1 MKDSTEVKEQL
12 LSHKEQIPRHIAIIM
27 DGNGRWAQAKGMTRS
42 QGHIAGAMSVKKI
55 VQRCVE
61 LGVSY
66 LTLYSFSTENW
77 SRPEEE
83 VGALMELLLLQLA
96 SEVPELTKQ
105 GIRLVHYGSRENFSE
120 EVLAALDKANA
131 ETKGGELLQVGLALD
146 YSGRSELLHA
156 MRQIVRDGVE
166 VTQEALESRLFTA
179 GVPDPDLLI
188 RTAGEFRVSNF
199 LLWQIAYTE
208 LYVTQQCWPDFDGDS
223 LDEAIIEFTS
233 RTRKYGAV
241 K

>member
-1 MKDSTEVKEQL
+1 MKDSIVEEQ
-12 LSHKEQIPRHIAIIM
+12 KPRHIAIIM
-27 DGNGRWAQAKGMTRS
+27 DGNGRWAEAKGLSRS
-42 QGHIAGAMSVKKI
+42 EGHIAGAMSVKKI

-61 LGVSY
+61 VGVSY

-77 SRPEEE
+77 SRPKEE

-96 SEVPELTKQ
+96 SEVPELVKQ
-105 GIRLVHYGSRENFSE
+105 GIRLAHYGSRENFSE
-120 EVLAALDKANA
+120 EVLAALDKATSDT
-131 ETKGGELLQVGLALD
+131 ESGEVLTVGLALD
-146 YSGRSELLHA
+146 YSGRSEILHA
-156 MRQIVRDGVE
+156 MEQIVRDGVA
-166 VTQEALESRLFTA
+166 VTQEALDSRLYTA

-208 LYVTQQCWPDFDGDS
+208 LYVTNQCWPDFNGDS
-223 LDEAIIEFTS
+223 LDSAIVEYAS
-233 RTRKYGAV
+233 RTRKFGKV